1 MMLDESVKD
10 NTKTGSFDD
19 IGKEVSRAAS
29 ILENLA
35 QSTQNVYDLSI
46 RLDQVFLTSKTRM
59 DEMMLA
65 ISSTVPQVSRLGGE
79 IKDVGQTIAD
89 IAKASRRNV
98 IENEE
103 IIAKLYAT
111 SKVLGQ
117 SVETITTAFQKVG
130 YQTGQIG
137 DNVENSIS
145 YVQSIGLNAK
155 TIMGDVVANTDSLS
169 RFNFENGVQGLT
181 KMASQ
186 ASMLRFDMNKT
197 FEFAEKVLDPQGAI
211 EMASTFQ
218 RLGVAV
224 GSLGDP
230 FQMMNQALNDPS
242 GLQDS
247 LIKMTKQFTYFDEKT
262 KSFKISPQG
271 ILTFR
276 ELEKQGVANAKQL
289 RETALAAAD
298 LDKRLSEIKIDVP
311 EEDKTLLANMARMG
325 KGGKYEVA
333 VGMDSEGQ
341 KIYKELG
348 TITKDELE
356 KIKEV
361 QADAPKTMEDIA
373 RSQLDVLQAIK
384 ANTSSAADKIGYS
397 LTQVGGVRRNIMG
410 ADRLARVVSTT
421 IADKV
426 PNPGTIG
433 KEFTTAISTIQELF
447 AKKADPNS
455 KLTQSEFESK
465 LKNAEEKLSTQVK
478 SLTSQGYSGL
488 KEALVELNQK
498 IKPNS
503 EIEEYFKKYIAQPL
517 AGVAGGGKKENTS
530 ADWDATIYGTETTKK
545 AQEMAA
551 NRPLTEVVSRTT
563 QTDVNFDGTVTFKV
577 EAPSGV
583 SVQWLTDYLNSEEF
597 KTKVSKMID
606 GQLEQ
611 QGVIKKTGR

>member
-1 MMLDESVKD
+1 MMQDASAKD
-10 NTKTGSFDD
+10 NTGSFAGINKEFQRATD
-19 IGKEVSRAAS
+19 ILGN
-29 ILENLA
+29 IA

-65 ISSTVPQVSRLGGE
+65 FSSTVPQVSRLGGE

-137 DNVENSIS
+137 DNVKNSIS

-348 TITKDELE
+348 TVTKDELE

-361 QADAPKTMEDIA
+361 QAEAPKTMEDIA
-373 RSQLDVLQAIK
+373 RSQLDALKQIE

-433 KEFTTAISTIQELF
+433 KEFTTAISTIQNLF
-447 AKKADPNS
+447 TQKQEGKI
-455 KLTQSEFESK
+455 TQSELESK
-465 LKNAEEKLSTQVK
+465 VKTAEESLMTQAK
-478 SLTSQGYSGL
+478 SLGSRGFQGI
-488 KEALVELNQK
+488 KEAMVELNQK

>member
-1 MMLDESVKD
+1 
-10 NTKTGSFDD
+10 
-19 IGKEVSRAAS
+19 
-29 ILENLA
+29 
-35 QSTQNVYDLSI
+35 
-46 RLDQVFLTSKTRM
+46 
-59 DEMMLA
+59 
-65 ISSTVPQVSRLGGE
+65 
-79 IKDVGQTIAD
+79 
-89 IAKASRRNV
+89 
-98 IENEE
+98 
-103 IIAKLYAT
+103 
-111 SKVLGQ
+111 
-117 SVETITTAFQKVG
+117 
-130 YQTGQIG
+130 
-137 DNVENSIS
+137 
-145 YVQSIGLNAK
+145 
-155 TIMGDVVANTDSLS
+155 
-169 RFNFENGVQGLT
+169 
-181 KMASQ
+181 
-186 ASMLRFDMNKT
+186 
-197 FEFAEKVLDPQGAI
+197 
-211 EMASTFQ
+211 
-218 RLGVAV
+218 
-224 GSLGDP
+224 
-230 FQMMNQALNDPS
+230 MMNQALNDPS

-262 KSFKISPQG
+262 KSFKISSQG
-271 ILTFR
+271 MLTFR

-298 LDKRLSEIKIDVP
+298 LDKRLSEIKINVP

-348 TITKDELE
+348 TVTKDELE

-361 QADAPKTMEDIA
+361 QAEAPKTMEDIA
-373 RSQLDVLQAIK
+373 RSQLDALKQIE

-433 KEFTTAISTIQELF
+433 KEFTTAISTIQNLF
-447 AKKADPNS
+447 TQKQEGKI
-455 KLTQSEFESK
+455 TQSELESK
-465 LKNAEEKLSTQVK
+465 VKTAEESLMTQAK
-478 SLTSQGYSGL
+478 SLGSRGFQGI
-488 KEALVELNQK
+488 KEAMVELNQK

-517 AGVAGGGKKENTS
+517 AGVAGGGKKESTS

-583 SVQWLTDYLNSEEF
+583 SAQWLTDYLNSEEF

-611 QGVIKKTGR
+611 QGIIKKTGR

>member
-597 KTKVSKMID
+597 KT
-606 GQLEQ
+606 GCN
-611 QGVIKKTGR
+611 KKDR

>member
-137 DNVENSIS
+137 DNVKNSIS

-348 TITKDELE
+348 TVTKDELE

>member
-10 NTKTGSFDD
+10 NTKKGSFDD
-19 IGKEVSRAAS
+19 IGKEVSRATS
-29 ILENLA
+29 VLENLA

-65 ISSTVPQVSRLGGE
+65 ISSTVPQVSRLGGD

-130 YQTGQIG
+130 YQTGQIS

-211 EMASTFQ
+211 EVASAFQ
-218 RLGVAV
+218 RLGIAA

-230 FQMMNQALNDPS
+230 FQMMNQAINDPS

-276 ELEKQGVANAKQL
+276 DLEKQGLANAKQL

-298 LDKRLSEIKIDVP
+298 LDKRLSEIKINVP

-348 TITKDELE
+348 TVTKDELE

-361 QADAPKTMEDIA
+361 QAEAPKTMEDIA

-421 IADKV
+421 LADKV
-426 PNPGTIG
+426 PEPAKIG

-447 AKKADPNS
+447 TQKADPNS
-455 KLTQSEFESK
+455 KLTESEFQSR

-498 IKPNS
+498 VKPNS
-503 EIEEYFKKYIAQPL
+503 EIEEYFKKYITQPL
-517 AGVAGGGKKENTS
+517 AGVAGGGKKEGGG
-530 ADWDATIYGTETTKK
+530 ADWDATIYGTETSKR
-545 AQEMAA
+545 AQQMAA

-583 SVQWLTDYLNSEEF
+583 SAQWLTDYLNSEEF

>member
-19 IGKEVSRAAS
+19 IGKEVSRATRV
-29 ILENLA
+29 LENLA

-65 ISSTVPQVSRLGGE
+65 FSSTVPQVSRLGGE

-137 DNVENSIS
+137 DNVKNSIS

-348 TITKDELE
+348 TVTKDELE

-373 RSQLDVLQAIK
+373 RSQLDALKQIE

-433 KEFTTAISTIQELF
+433 KEFTTAISTIQNLF
-447 AKKADPNS
+447 TQKQEGKI
-455 KLTQSEFESK
+455 TQSELESK
-465 LKNAEEKLSTQVK
+465 VKTAEESLMTQAK
-478 SLTSQGYSGL
+478 SLGSRGFQGI
-488 KEALVELNQK
+488 KEAMVELNQK

>member
-348 TITKDELE
+348 TVTKDELE

-361 QADAPKTMEDIA
+361 QAEAPKTMEDIA